1 MSTENRHLHE
11 ALTHP
16 TEGLFGP
23 YTELFFGTAVNTPH
37 SKIGNND
44 HTPVSLPLG
53 ESSPHYHFTVPAEPL
68 KIHFL
73 GQIDTADR
81 REEYITVGIHFPD
94 RHDEL
99 VHLMIYDF
107 DNRPVNLADRGKLW
121 FKRVTEFVVQA
132 ICNAYRNVSCRVAY
146 VEFHF
151 TDVEQLL
158 QGKSSVGT
166 DEPRSVL
173 LSTRFHVKDQRTT
186 GGFFWDSDV
195 FDCPKMEA
203 EAQRWYESLPAHRQE
218 FFADQIVMSWMPFQF
233 EEIPGPP
240 YLRGFR
246 QYWSFKDGAH
256 IRYFGVR
263 PTFVPTT
270 LHTAPPAL
278 KRSMAKYFAAHLE
291 KIGIHPADGVYH
303 IHYST
308 TPVVGSDVVTD
319 EFTFDF
325 HKKVKAESD
334 V

>member
-1 MSTENRHLHE
+1 MSTENRPLLE
-11 ALTHP
+11 ALSHP

-73 GQIDTADR
+73 GPIDTAAR
-81 REEYITVGIHFPD
+81 REEYITVCIHFPD

-121 FKRVTEFVVQA
+121 FKRVTEFVVQG
-132 ICNAYRNVSCRVAY
+132 ICNAYRNVNCRVVY

-151 TDVEQLL
+151 TDLEQVLKIKPDVPLL
-158 QGKSSVGT
+158 TTIIRVN
-166 DEPRSVL
+166 
-173 LSTRFHVKDQRTT
+173 DQRPLA
-186 GGFFWDSDV
+186 GYFWDSDV
-195 FDCPKMEA
+195 FDNPEVVGETK
-203 EAQRWYESLPAHRQE
+203 RWYESLSPDRQE

-263 PTFVPTT
+263 PTLIPAT
-270 LHTAPPAL
+270 LHTAPLTL

-291 KIGIHPADGVYH
+291 RIGICPADGVYH
-303 IHYST
+303 VGYST
-308 TPVVGSDVVTD
+308 TPDDGSYMLSD

-325 HKKVKAESD
+325 NRKVKAESD